1 MQTLFH
7 ENPYRQRIANGHSCM
22 VRVHT
27 KPEYQMMTPDIGH
40 SKKLMI
46 LDYLWRYPP
55 YITLLIMVDLVSVSY
70 PPVFL
75 IPRSM
80 VGVKLLKSS
89 NSQLPTVISTSNK
102 AQGVHISLSVN
113 SQFCNY

>member
-1 MQTLFH
+1 
-7 ENPYRQRIANGHSCM
+7 M

-75 IPRSM
+75 IPRSIRYVAK
-80 VGVKLLKSS
+80 VGVPLVHPHKK
-89 NSQLPTVISTSNK
+89 VIPEKKRTSK
-102 AQGVHISLSVN
+102 DDVFASFSVGVQWTMASR
-113 SQFCNY
+113 